1 MYNFLLFII
10 QYFPDVFV
18 PAPCRLCLLRHNIIC
33 IEGYIIYFI
42 NYFSYH
48 ILLFINIIYYLY
60 ALLYSVS
67 LLTLS

>member
-1 MYNFLLFII
+1 MYDFLLFII

-18 PAPCRLCLLRHNIIC
+18 PAPRRLCLLRQNIIF
-33 IEGYIIYFI
+33 IEWYIIYFI
-42 NYFSYH
+42 IYFIYH

-60 ALLYSVS
+60 AFIYSLS